1 MGNYKVEK
9 KDGYTLY
16 KNQDGP
22 VLGSTTGKVLERDG
36 CVFKDLAGCG
46 ELLPYEDWR
55 LGAKERAEDL
65 ASRLSVEEIA
75 GLMMYSPHQMIPA
88 LPGGVFG
95 GTYDGKEY
103 QPGVTE
109 DDALTD
115 QQRGFLSNDHI
126 RHVLAMVYK
135 DTEVAAKWNNRMQAF
150 VEKQG
155 FGIPVSIATDP
166 RHGAGKSGAE
176 YKSGS
181 ADVSKWPEGLGI
193 AASFDTD
200 LCRKFGEVIAKEY
213 RALGITTAL
222 SPQVDIATEPRWM
235 RFEDTFGTSPE
246 LVTAMSKAYCDGLQT
261 TKTAKDA
268 AGKRDSTSAGGD
280 EGWGMES
287 VAAMAKH
294 WPGGGPCEG
303 GRDAHYPFGKFAVY
317 PGGQFETHL
326 KPFLEGAFELDGPT
340 KTVASIMPYY
350 TISYGVDIK
359 DGKNVGNAYSHY
371 IINDLLRE
379 KYGYDGVVCTDWGIT
394 QDPAPEMDSFGSRC
408 FGVENLTEGE
418 RHLLAIENGV
428 DQFGGNCKIEPVL
441 EAYRLGCEKY
451 GESVMRAR
459 MERSAARLLR
469 NLFRCGL
476 FENPYLDVEESMRT
490 VGCKEFR
497 RAGYEAQLKSVVLLK
512 NRKICGKNQAGTHAA
527 LESTGGS
534 ADTGKEGGARALP
547 VSGRKKV
554 YVPKRFIKA
563 QKNFFR
569 GMDAEKEV
577 TEADRESVAPW
588 FDWAEE
594 PKEADFGL
602 VFIESPLS
610 DGYSGEDAKA
620 GGNGYLPVSLQY
632 RPYKADAA
640 RTESIAGG
648 DIRENFTN
656 RSYAGKTGTAANERD
671 LDIVLETRKAMGDKP
686 VIVCVRMHKPAV
698 LAELEPYADAIIVD
712 FGVQR
717 SAIYDIL
724 CGKAEPCGRLPIQ
737 LPKDMET
744 VERHCEDTPLD
755 MDSYVDSEGHVY
767 GFGYGMNWEG
777 VIAGD
782 ALSGVR

>member
-1 MGNYKVEK
+1 MGNYRAEK

-16 KNQDGP
+16 HNQNGP
-22 VLGSTTGKVLERDG
+22 VLGSATGRILEQDG
-36 CVFKDLAGCG
+36 CVFKDMSGCG
-46 ELLPYEDWR
+46 KLLPYEDWR
-55 LGAKERAEDL
+55 LDAKERAKDL

-95 GTYDGKEY
+95 GTYDGKDY
-103 QPGVTE
+103 QPGVTG

-115 QQRGFLSNDHI
+115 QQKDFLSKDNI

-135 DTEVAAKWNNRMQAF
+135 DTETAAKWNNRMQSF

-155 FGIPVSIATDP
+155 YGVPVSIATDP

-200 LCRKFGEVIAKEY
+200 LCRRFGEVIAKEY

-235 RFEDTFGTSPE
+235 RFEDTFGSSPE

-261 TKTAKDA
+261 TKEG
-268 AGKRDSTSAGGD
+268 AGSAGAENGIPIGNGTTG
-280 EGWGMES
+280 GWGVES

-326 KPFLEGAFELDGPT
+326 KPFLEGAFSLDGPT
-340 KTVASIMPYY
+340 GKVASVMPYY
-350 TISYGVDIK
+350 TVSYGVDTK
-359 DGKNVGNAYSHY
+359 DGKNVGNSYSHY

-394 QDPAPEMDSFGSRC
+394 QDPAPVMDSFGSRC
-408 FGVENLTEGE
+408 FGVEHLTEGE

-451 GESVMRAR
+451 GESAMRAR
-459 MERSAARLLR
+459 MERSAARLLL

-476 FENPYLDVEESMRT
+476 FENPYLDVEESKKI
-490 VGCKEFR
+490 VGCEEFR
-497 RAGYEAQLKSVVLLK
+497 KAGYEAQLKSVVLLK
-512 NRKICGKNQAGTHAA
+512 NSGIA
-527 LESTGGS
+527 
-534 ADTGKEGGARALP
+534 GKEGSGVLP

-554 YVPKRFIKA
+554 YIPKRFIKA

-569 GMDAEKEV
+569 GMDPAREV
-577 TEADRESVAPW
+577 TEADKESIAPW
-588 FDWAEE
+588 FDWAETPE
-594 PKEADFGL
+594 EADFGL

-610 DGYSGEDAKA
+610 DGYSAEDAEN

-632 RPYKADAA
+632 RPYVATAA
-640 RTESIAGG
+640 RKESIAGG

-656 RSYAGKTGTAANERD
+656 RSYAGKTGTAANEKD
-671 LDIVLETRKAMGDKP
+671 LDIVLETRKAMGDRP
-686 VIVCVRMHKPAV
+686 VIVCIRMHKPAV
-698 LAELEPYADAIIVD
+698 LAELEPYADAIVVD

-717 SAIYDIL
+717 SAVYDIL
-724 CGKAEPCGRLPIQ
+724 SGKAEPSGRLPIQ

-744 VERHCEDTPLD
+744 VEKHCEDAPLD
-755 MDSYVDSEGHVY
+755 MDSYVDSKGHAY
-767 GFGYGMNWEG
+767 NFGYGMNWKG

-782 ALSGVR
+782 AYDGAC

>member
-1 MGNYKVEK
+1 MGNYKTEQ
-9 KDGYTLY
+9 KDGYILY
-16 KNQDGP
+16 VNQNGP
-22 VLGSTTGKVLERDG
+22 ALGSADGKILERDG
-36 CVFKDLAGCG
+36 FVFRDLAGCG

-55 LGAKERAEDL
+55 LDAKERAQDL

-75 GLMMYSPHQMIPA
+75 GLMMYSPHQMVPA

-95 GTYDGKEY
+95 GTYEGNDY
-103 QPGVTE
+103 QPGVTK

-115 QQRGFLSNDHI
+115 QQQAFLSKDHI
-126 RHVLAMVYK
+126 RHVLAVVYK

-235 RFEDTFGTSPE
+235 RFEDTFGSSPE

-261 TKTAKDA
+261 TKGE
-268 AGKRDSTSAGGD
+268 GKGADS
-280 EGWGMES
+280 GWGKES

-294 WPGGGPCEG
+294 WPGGGPCEA
-303 GRDAHYPFGKFAVY
+303 GRDAHYAFGKFAVY
-317 PGGQFETHL
+317 PGGKFETHL
-326 KPFLEGAFELDGPT
+326 KPFLEGAFALEGPT
-340 KTVASIMPYY
+340 GTVASIMPYY
-350 TISYGVDIK
+350 TVSYGVDTK
-359 DGKNVGNAYSHY
+359 DGKNVGNSYSHY

-379 KYGYDGVVCTDWGIT
+379 KYGYEGVVCTDWGIT
-394 QDPAPEMDSFGSRC
+394 QDPAPVMDSFGSRC
-408 FGVENLTEGE
+408 YGVEDLTEGE

-428 DQFGGNCKIEPVL
+428 DQFGGNCKVEPVL

-451 GESVMRAR
+451 GETAMRAR
-459 MERSAARLLR
+459 MERSAVRLLL

-476 FENPYLDVEESMRT
+476 FENPYLDVEESKRT
-490 VGCKEFR
+490 VGCDAFR
-497 RAGYEAQLKSVVLLK
+497 KAGYEAQLKSIVLLK
-512 NRKICGKNQAGTHAA
+512 NKRGD
-527 LESTGGS
+527 GS
-534 ADTGKEGGARALP
+534 VLP
-547 VSGRKKV
+547 ISGRKKV

-569 GMDAEKEV
+569 GMDSDKEV
-577 TEADRESVAPW
+577 IEASRESVAPW
-588 FDWAEE
+588 FDWAET

-610 DGYSGEDAKA
+610 DGYSGEEAEA
-620 GGNGYLPVSLQY
+620 GGNGYLPISLQY

-640 RTESIAGG
+640 RKESIAGG
-648 DIRENFTN
+648 DIRESFTN

-671 LDIVLETRKAMGDKP
+671 LDIVLETKKAMGDKP
-686 VIVCVRMHKPAV
+686 VIVCIRMHKPTV
-698 LAELEPYADAIIVD
+698 LAEFEPYADAIIVD

-717 SAIYDIL
+717 SAVYDIL
-724 CGKAEPCGRLPIQ
+724 CGKAEPSGRLPIQ

-744 VERHCEDTPLD
+744 VERHCEDAPLD
-755 MDSYVDSEGHVY
+755 MESYVDGEGHVY

>member
-1 MGNYKVEK
+1 MGNYKTEQ
-9 KDGYTLY
+9 KDGYILY
-16 KNQDGP
+16 VNQNGP
-22 VLGSTTGKVLERDG
+22 ALGSADGKILEKDG
-36 CVFKDLAGCG
+36 FVFRDLAGCG

-55 LGAKERAEDL
+55 LDAKERAQDL

-75 GLMMYSPHQMIPA
+75 GLMMYSPHQMVPA

-95 GTYDGKEY
+95 GTYEGKDY
-103 QPGVTE
+103 QPGVTK

-115 QQRGFLSNDHI
+115 QQQAFLSKDHI
-126 RHVLAMVYK
+126 RHVLAVVYK

-235 RFEDTFGTSPE
+235 RFEDTFGSSPE

-261 TKTAKDA
+261 TKGE
-268 AGKRDSTSAGGD
+268 GKGADS
-280 EGWGMES
+280 GWGKES

-294 WPGGGPCEG
+294 WPGGGPCEA
-303 GRDAHYPFGKFAVY
+303 GRDAHYAFGKFAVY
-317 PGGQFETHL
+317 PGGKFETHL
-326 KPFLEGAFELDGPT
+326 KPFLEGAFALEGPT
-340 KTVASIMPYY
+340 GTVASIMPYY
-350 TISYGVDIK
+350 TVSYGVDTK
-359 DGKNVGNAYSHY
+359 DGKNVGNSYSHY

-379 KYGYDGVVCTDWGIT
+379 KYGYEGVVCTDWGIT
-394 QDPAPEMDSFGSRC
+394 QDPAPVMDSFGSRC
-408 FGVENLTEGE
+408 YGVEDLTEGE

-428 DQFGGNCKIEPVL
+428 DQFGGNCKVEPVL

-451 GESVMRAR
+451 GETAMRAR
-459 MERSAARLLR
+459 MERSAVRLLL

-476 FENPYLDVEESMRT
+476 FENPYLDVEESKRT
-490 VGCKEFR
+490 VGCDTFR
-497 RAGYEAQLKSVVLLK
+497 KAGYEAQLKSIVLLK
-512 NRKICGKNQAGTHAA
+512 NKRGD
-527 LESTGGS
+527 GS
-534 ADTGKEGGARALP
+534 VLP
-547 VSGRKKV
+547 ISGRKKV

-569 GMDAEKEV
+569 GMDSDKEV
-577 TEADRESVAPW
+577 IEASRESVAPW
-588 FDWAEE
+588 FDWAET

-610 DGYSGEDAKA
+610 DGYSGEEAEA
-620 GGNGYLPVSLQY
+620 GGNGYLPISLQY

-640 RTESIAGG
+640 RKESIAGG
-648 DIRENFTN
+648 DIRESFTN

-671 LDIVLETRKAMGDKP
+671 LDIVLETKKAMGDKP
-686 VIVCVRMHKPAV
+686 VIVCIRMHKPTV
-698 LAELEPYADAIIVD
+698 LAEFEPYADAIIVD

-717 SAIYDIL
+717 SAVYDIL
-724 CGKAEPCGRLPIQ
+724 CGKAEPSGRLPIQ

-744 VERHCEDTPLD
+744 VERHCEDAPLD
-755 MDSYVDSEGHVY
+755 MESYVDGEGHVY

>member
-1 MGNYKVEK
+1 MGNYKTEQ
-9 KDGYTLY
+9 KDGYILY
-16 KNQDGP
+16 VNQNGP
-22 VLGSTTGKVLERDG
+22 ALGSADGKILEKDG
-36 CVFKDLAGCG
+36 FVFRDLAGCG

-55 LGAKERAEDL
+55 LDAKERAQDL

-75 GLMMYSPHQMIPA
+75 GLMMYSPHQMVPA

-95 GTYDGKEY
+95 GTYEGKDY
-103 QPGVTE
+103 QPGVTK

-115 QQRGFLSNDHI
+115 QQQAFLSKDHI
-126 RHVLAMVYK
+126 RHVLAVVYK

-235 RFEDTFGTSPE
+235 RFEDTFGSSPE

-261 TKTAKDA
+261 TKGE
-268 AGKRDSTSAGGD
+268 GKGADS
-280 EGWGMES
+280 GWGKES

-294 WPGGGPCEG
+294 WPGGGPCEA
-303 GRDAHYPFGKFAVY
+303 GRDAHYAFGKFAVY
-317 PGGQFETHL
+317 PGGKFETHL
-326 KPFLEGAFELDGPT
+326 KPFLEGAFALEGPT
-340 KTVASIMPYY
+340 GTVASIMPYY
-350 TISYGVDIK
+350 TVSYGVDTK
-359 DGKNVGNAYSHY
+359 DGKNVGNSYSHY

-379 KYGYDGVVCTDWGIT
+379 KYGYEGVVCTDWGIT
-394 QDPAPEMDSFGSRC
+394 QDPAPVMDSFGSRC
-408 FGVENLTEGE
+408 YGVEDLTEGE

-428 DQFGGNCKIEPVL
+428 DQFGGNCKVEPVL

-451 GESVMRAR
+451 GETAMRAR
-459 MERSAARLLR
+459 MERSAVRLLL

-476 FENPYLDVEESMRT
+476 FENPYLDVEESKRT
-490 VGCKEFR
+490 VGCDDFR
-497 RAGYEAQLKSVVLLK
+497 KAGYEAQLKSIVLLK
-512 NRKICGKNQAGTHAA
+512 NKRGD
-527 LESTGGS
+527 GS
-534 ADTGKEGGARALP
+534 VLP
-547 VSGRKKV
+547 ISGRKKV

-569 GMDAEKEV
+569 GMDSDKEV
-577 TEADRESVAPW
+577 IEASRESVAPW
-588 FDWAEE
+588 FDWAET

-610 DGYSGEDAKA
+610 DGYSGEEAEA
-620 GGNGYLPVSLQY
+620 GGNGYLPISLQY

-640 RTESIAGG
+640 RKESIAGG
-648 DIRENFTN
+648 DIRESFTN

-671 LDIVLETRKAMGDKP
+671 LDIVLETKKAMGDKP
-686 VIVCVRMHKPAV
+686 VIVCIRMHKPTV
-698 LAELEPYADAIIVD
+698 LAEFEPYADAIIVD

-717 SAIYDIL
+717 SAVYDIL
-724 CGKAEPCGRLPIQ
+724 CGKAEPSGRLPIQ

-744 VERHCEDTPLD
+744 VERHCEDAPLD
-755 MDSYVDSEGHVY
+755 MESYVDGEGHVY